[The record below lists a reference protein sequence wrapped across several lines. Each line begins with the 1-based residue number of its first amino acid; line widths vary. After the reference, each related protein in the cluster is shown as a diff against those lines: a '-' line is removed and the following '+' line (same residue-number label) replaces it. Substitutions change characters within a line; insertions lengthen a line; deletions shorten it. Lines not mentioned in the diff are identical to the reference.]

1 MFPEFKFG
9 NSHKFAL
16 LTFEGFH
23 FALRVYSWYP
33 NLNNIQQLIYLQHTT
48 KIILNANNIEQL
60 LKNFVN
66 LLLCKLNKKFT
77 SASSKSPGVQL
88 CSSFKCLT

>member
-1 MFPEFKFG
+1 MQKRINFTSAMFPEFKFG

-48 KIILNANNIEQL
+48 KIILNANTILE
-60 LKNFVN
+60 LKKN
-66 LLLCKLNKKFT
+66 LLNVI
-77 SASSKSPGVQL
+77 AS
-88 CSSFKCLT
+88 